1 MRTQGI
7 LVLATL
13 AACATS
19 VPPGV
24 DPRWRQ
30 IQAHRLERLY
40 EPRQPA
46 AALAS
51 ILGQD
56 PQPATGKRDTRQHI
70 DQREPA
76 GLRHFR
82 EPQRGW
88 VAAAIAGLGHV
99 SFDAAGSQLDDTAD
113 AQFVRVSLE
122 SDKGTGLGVE
132 AWSSDTDLFAGTR
145 INDGVVPVAA
155 DARLQGVSLDPYLVF
170 EGVRHGAFTMPV
182 RLGIYGEWQR
192 LAHENAKVQR
202 EWISF
207 GPRLEL
213 EPALRLAG
221 DDSARLELFGRAAS
235 ELGPAWFAEEFRGG
249 SDHEVTSRWALE
261 LDAGLRGRVG
271 RMNAE
276 LGYGLH
282 HAEYGATD
290 TELLGDRSRTDVQ
303 RQLLFFGI
311 GLRF

>member
-1 MRTQGI
+1 MRTQGT
-7 LVLATL
+7 LLLATL

-19 VPPGV
+19 APPGA

-30 IQAHRLERLY
+30 IQAHRLERLH
-40 EPRQPA
+40 EARQPTATLA
-46 AALAS
+46 A

-56 PQPATGKRDTRQHI
+56 PQPATGRQHL

-76 GLRHFR
+76 GFRHFR

-88 VAAAIAGLGHV
+88 VAAAIAGIGHV

-113 AQFVRVSLE
+113 AHFLRVSLE
-122 SDKGTGLGVE
+122 SDKGTGVGLEVWG
-132 AWSSDTDLFAGTR
+132 SDDDLFAGTR

-155 DARLQGVSLDPYLVF
+155 DARLQGMSLEPYLVF
-170 EGVRHGAFTMPV
+170 DGIRQGAFTMPV
-182 RLGIYGEWQR
+182 RIGVYGEWQR
-192 LAHENAKVQR
+192 LAHENATVRR

-213 EPALRLAG
+213 EPALRLVG
-221 DDSARLELFGRAAS
+221 DDTARLELFGRAAG
-235 ELGPAWFAEEFRGG
+235 ELGPAWFAEQFRGG
-249 SDHEVTSRWALE
+249 SDHDVTARWAIE

-282 HAEYGATD
+282 HAGFGATD
-290 TELLGDRSRTDVQ
+290 TELLGDRSRTDVELQ
-303 RQLLFFGI
+303 MLFLGV